1 MNNITY
7 DKFLLFKNN
16 INEYDVKLIEKLK
29 QVAENIK
36 SLDLNRTSTFK
47 DKFWNKRVIKSSNKI
62 ITLLNVLT
70 ELNIDEIF
78 DKIVEI
84 EIKKDELDIIVNHIH
99 KKCCNEY
106 HMLKTYIIIIYK
118 IIHSGLYSYN
128 NNIFWKKLIDNVQ
141 NTFIKTDN
149 LEENLQFFTGNILL
163 ILFLCKHKL
172 LSLKLLDNIFI
183 FFEESYKNET
193 ILNIIFKIID
203 KIPIF
208 NNIYFVKKINK
219 FLELDIPFRVK
230 FKFKQL
236 LVILDEKPSLQN
248 KLTTF
253 IKDYKNNS
261 LTTNDLSKLLI
272 ELPNFNK
279 SLFFKH
285 LIVAILKTNMTEN
298 QIKLLIQFAF
308 KKRYKPMNYKKIL
321 SSIKK
326 DLNKIK
332 KDNYSCENLYNKIV
346 NNYYL
351 NK

>member
-1 MNNITY
+1 MSMI
-7 DKFLLFKNN
+7 KK
-16 INEYDVKLIEKLK
+16 IIEKLK

-36 SLDLNRTSTFK
+36 SLDLNITTAFK

-62 ITLLNVLT
+62 ITLLNILT
-70 ELNIDEIF
+70 ELNINEIF
-78 DKIVEI
+78 EKIVEI

-106 HMLKTYIIIIYK
+106 QMLKTYIIIINK

-128 NNIFWKKLIDNVQ
+128 NNIFWKKLINNVQ
-141 NTFIKTDN
+141 DTFIKTDN
-149 LEENLQFFTGNILL
+149 LEENLQIFTGNILL
-163 ILFLCKHKL
+163 ILYLCKNKL
-172 LSLKLLDNIFI
+172 LSLKILDNIFL
-183 FFEESYKNET
+183 FFKKSYKNET

-208 NNIYFVKKINK
+208 NNIYFINNINN

-236 LVILDEKPSLQN
+236 LVILDEKTFLQN
-248 KLTTF
+248 KLSTF
-253 IKDYKNNS
+253 IKNYKNNN

-272 ELPNFNK
+272 ELPNFKK
-279 SLFFKH
+279 SLFFKQ
-285 LIVAILKTNMTEN
+285 LILTILKTKLTEN

-308 KKRYKPMNYKKIL
+308 KKRYKPVNYKKIL
-321 SSIKK
+321 NSIKK
-326 DLNKIK
+326 ELFKIK
-332 KDNYSCENLYNKIV
+332 RENNSCEDIYNKII
-346 NNYYL
+346 NKYYI